1 MVGVYSVNASIT
13 IEEKPRAPPWIATT
27 PSTLLLLLSTTTT
40 TTTTMAEAAEADPG
54 TSTNPTLRRH
64 LLLLLLLFL
73 TPIPNSSIP
82 ITTPTP
88 TNSSLRR
95 RLLPAG
101 GGAAAP
107 PAPPPRRR
115 RRAPLLRLP
124 TLPRSLPP
132 SPSSAASAAS
142 YPQSTR
148 LRALSS
154 RIRPPFPVPSPS
166 GSRGGFAPGVLGGG
180 GGFERA
186 RARLEWEQDERR
198 RLALS
203 YRSGDQYIPESV
215 EAFAFGR
222 KRLRRAQD
230 CEVEEGLGIFYGT
243 ARGGEGDVNGW
254 QPHALRPSPPMW
266 SSAHSYNATNHVSE
280 KNVRAVFDARL
291 LENDYFASNKGKRK
305 MPTGGMDAPVS
316 SPWKRPPKKLS
327 ALSRIQSGISVWNRI
342 EEKPSASSSPPLPP
356 AQPPQFSPTSFSYEN
371 QSEFEGLDLSFKSD
385 ALVAKVLVSQAHLQP
400 ALTKGAPTNLRQ
412 EGISISPIKC
422 LNHSEETEKAVSS
435 SAMPVEVACPK
446 PSSENVKK
454 MPETSESRMEEFR
467 GEANGY
473 FENRIDEEPN
483 AEICEVGFATTA
495 ADTEKTIADRS
506 ISVVDV
512 TEGGICNKKDSKT
525 NGSKMRIDGE
535 SNSQLCK
542 VGFATAVADIEKTAA
557 DECTSVVDV
566 VKDSRCNEEDS
577 NADGNPI
584 LDIVVDEDTN
594 TNFLDVTNEEVVTV
608 ASPNND
614 TAESS
619 SKVVVLFDNL
629 MDEDYQ
635 ISKGTN
641 ECENAPHRENAFDIS
656 VCSSFA
662 SGIAKQDITLSAPLT
677 SISSVNYLEDENT
690 ESKRQRDETH
700 KLEAGMVMND
710 FASIEKGKSMIS
722 LLEVKDTVMDQ
733 DLYAGSF
740 SGEDNSIRM
749 HVKNVTA
756 SSDYLMSGDYIAD
769 VSNLNVTTISG
780 VEFAHDFPNVQA
792 VLDCVNVEEEQP
804 FSHIADNTGC
814 NSNDNASKLPVKPIS
829 NDIVLPSVGF
839 ISKEEESMNTGRVML
854 PHFTLQEEAK
864 LLTREESKTQITLD
878 SKTGGREESNFQ
890 DAAVSS
896 SVRKILPSRM
906 SLANSH
912 VNQNVRHR
920 TWHRDNT
927 LSSAS
932 SSHGNLQHAAGSSF
946 SKLSPRKF
954 GKLQS
959 SYIRKGNSLIRKSA
973 TKLPLPHSSL
983 HLAPNRSTN
992 HAVNKS
998 PNFEN
1003 RTGYNDNAASSNPS
1017 FERPKTPP
1025 LPLATKLAICSTDTS
1040 EDASQ
1045 PFSESTFPM
1054 SGVEEQV
1061 NQIIKSANNSE
1072 PSSRTGM
1079 VYVKRKSNQ
1088 LVAAPVP
1095 KFDTS
1100 SNRSLEKNQFPSL
1113 ISSDLYYKKK
1123 KNQLILN
1130 STPSESQNRKDVLP
1144 ADSSKSDDHSDS
1156 VAPSL
1161 SDSQFKKKLD
1171 KAPEKTNKVASF
1183 SHVWTLSG
1191 RQPQKNAIT
1200 TINHAKILPQLFP
1213 WKRTTNWKNSVRNRL
1228 PMLSKSSLSLI
1239 SRNLLVARKRDMI
1252 YKRSTDGFSIRKAG
1266 VLGIGGSSLKWSRS
1280 IERRSKKVNKEA
1292 TLVVA
1297 EVERKKREKRKR
1309 QSLHKSE
1316 KDKQSCCATGQQPT
1330 NSSQTSVVPR
1340 RLLIGN
1346 HEYVSNG
1353 NKLVRDSKKL
1363 IRILASEKVR
1373 WSLHTVRL
1381 RLAKKQQYCQF
1392 FTRFGHCSKV
1402 GEKCPYIH
1410 DPAKVAICTR
1420 FLRGMCSNTNCKL
1433 THQVLPERM
1442 PDCSYFLQGLC
1453 TNTSCPYRHV
1463 KVHSNASICDGF
1475 LRGYCADGDECR
1487 KKHSYVCPLFESNG
1501 ECPQGSK
1508 CKLHHPK
1515 RRNKHKRRKT
1525 AEVQSNSTGRYF
1537 GSTITSIAE
1546 PLAISTV
1553 ENDTEDVGELLFSS
1567 GQVADYIGLD
1577 VADGEGGT
1585 GCNAPRGFEPIHA
1598 NSDCLDLLPM
1608 DNLDAFMKP
1617 IRIMRTPS

>member
-1 MVGVYSVNASIT
+1 MTKKKVTKAKKVVKKSHKVV
-13 IEEKPRAPPWIATT
+13 
-27 PSTLLLLLSTTTT
+27 
-40 TTTTMAEAAEADPG
+40 
-54 TSTNPTLRRH
+54 
-64 LLLLLLLFL
+64 
-73 TPIPNSSIP
+73 
-82 ITTPTP
+82 
-88 TNSSLRR
+88 
-95 RLLPAG
+95 
-101 GGAAAP
+101 
-107 PAPPPRRR
+107 
-115 RRAPLLRLP
+115 
-124 TLPRSLPP
+124 
-132 SPSSAASAAS
+132 
-142 YPQSTR
+142 
-148 LRALSS
+148 
-154 RIRPPFPVPSPS
+154 FPVVSDSP
-166 GSRGGFAPGVLGGG
+166 GSTVKEGTCA
-180 GGFERA
+180 
-186 RARLEWEQDERR
+186 
-198 RLALS
+198 
-203 YRSGDQYIPESV
+203 
-215 EAFAFGR
+215 
-222 KRLRRAQD
+222 KR
-230 CEVEEGLGIFYGT
+230 
-243 ARGGEGDVNGW
+243 
-254 QPHALRPSPPMW
+254 
-266 SSAHSYNATNHVSE
+266 
-280 KNVRAVFDARL
+280 
-291 LENDYFASNKGKRK
+291 
-305 MPTGGMDAPVS
+305 
-316 SPWKRPPKKLS
+316 
-327 ALSRIQSGISVWNRI
+327 
-342 EEKPSASSSPPLPP
+342 
-356 AQPPQFSPTSFSYEN
+356 
-371 QSEFEGLDLSFKSD
+371 
-385 ALVAKVLVSQAHLQP
+385 
-400 ALTKGAPTNLRQ
+400 
-412 EGISISPIKC
+412 GISISPIKC

-446 PSSENVKK
+446 TSPENVKK

-662 SGIAKQDITLSAPLT
+662 TGIAKQDITMSAPIT

-690 ESKRQRDETH
+690 ESKRQGDETH

-722 LLEVKDTVMDQ
+722 LLKVKDTVMDQ

-756 SSDYLMSGDYIAD
+756 SSDYLMSVDYIAD

-792 VLDCVNVEEEQP
+792 VLDSVNVEEEQP

-814 NSNDNASKLPVKPIS
+814 NSDDNASKLPVKPIS

-906 SLANSH
+906 SLASSH

-1025 LPLATKLAICSTDTS
+1025 LPLATKLAICCTDTS

-1130 STPSESQNRKDVLP
+1130 SIPSESQNRKDVLP

-1433 THQVLPERM
+1433 THQVRYAFIIVPIAKEIRRGLLL
-1442 PDCSYFLQGLC
+1442 DCCVPVSLFFLDIL
-1453 TNTSCPYRHV
+1453 TS
-1463 KVHSNASICDGF
+1463 
-1475 LRGYCADGDECR
+1475 L
-1487 KKHSYVCPLFESNG
+1487 
-1501 ECPQGSK
+1501 Q
-1508 CKLHHPK
+1508 
-1515 RRNKHKRRKT
+1515 
-1525 AEVQSNSTGRYF
+1525 
-1537 GSTITSIAE
+1537 
-1546 PLAISTV
+1546 
-1553 ENDTEDVGELLFSS
+1553 
-1567 GQVADYIGLD
+1567 
-1577 VADGEGGT
+1577 
-1585 GCNAPRGFEPIHA
+1585 
-1598 NSDCLDLLPM
+1598 DL
-1608 DNLDAFMKP
+1608 
-1617 IRIMRTPS
+1617 

>member
-1 MVGVYSVNASIT
+1 MDRHHPFDPPPPPLHHHHHHHHHGGGGGGRSRYEYEPYPPPPPPPPPPPLPHPHPQFLDSNHYSHPHQFLPPPPPPPPPEAAPPLLRHHRHGGDDGRPYFAYQPSHDPFPHHPPPPPPQPPI
-13 IEEKPRAPPWIATT
+13 PRAPDCVPYPREFDH
-27 PSTLLLLLSTTTT
+27 PS
-40 TTTTMAEAAEADPG
+40 P
-54 TSTNPTLRRH
+54 
-64 LLLLLLLFL
+64 
-73 TPIPNSSIP
+73 
-82 ITTPTP
+82 
-88 TNSSLRR
+88 SLRR
-95 RLLPAG
+95 PAREEVS
-101 GGAAAP
+101 
-107 PAPPPRRR
+107 PRE
-115 RRAPLLRLP
+115 
-124 TLPRSLPP
+124 
-132 SPSSAASAAS
+132 
-142 YPQSTR
+142 
-148 LRALSS
+148 
-154 RIRPPFPVPSPS
+154 FW
-166 GSRGGFAPGVLGGG
+166 GGG

-342 EEKPSASSSPPLPP
+342 EEKPSASSSPPLLP
-356 AQPPQFSPTSFSYEN
+356 AQPPQFSPTSFSYDN

-385 ALVAKVLVSQAHLQP
+385 ALVAKVLVSP
-400 ALTKGAPTNLRQ
+400 SALATSFNKGSPNVRMTKKKVTKAKKVVKKSHKVVFPVVSDSPGSSVKEGTCAKR
-412 EGISISPIKC
+412 GISISPIKC

-454 MPETSESRMEEFR
+454 MPETSEM
-467 GEANGY
+467 
-473 FENRIDEEPN
+473 
-483 AEICEVGFATTA
+483 
-495 ADTEKTIADRS
+495 
-506 ISVVDV
+506 
-512 TEGGICNKKDSKT
+512 
-525 NGSKMRIDGE
+525 
-535 SNSQLCK
+535 
-542 VGFATAVADIEKTAA
+542 ADIEKTAA

-584 LDIVVDEDTN
+584 LDIVVYEDTN

-1171 KAPEKTNKVASF
+1171 KAPQKTNKVASF

-1316 KDKQSCCATGQQPT
+1316 K
-1330 NSSQTSVVPR
+1330 
-1340 RLLIGN
+1340 
-1346 HEYVSNG
+1346 
-1353 NKLVRDSKKL
+1353 
-1363 IRILASEKVR
+1363 
-1373 WSLHTVRL
+1373 
-1381 RLAKKQQYCQF
+1381 
-1392 FTRFGHCSKV
+1392 
-1402 GEKCPYIH
+1402 
-1410 DPAKVAICTR
+1410 
-1420 FLRGMCSNTNCKL
+1420 
-1433 THQVLPERM
+1433 
-1442 PDCSYFLQGLC
+1442 GLC